1 MYVYIKGKMNITA
14 QIQMTFTSA
23 QGALFVH
30 IQGYI
35 PNILRQIDAAE
46 LIMLALLLIRC
57 HLEQFSQKVISTDS
71 YEVFPW
77 SKAHKPAS
85 SAPKVSLSDKR
96 GEFWQL
102 LKMNVTFALFVIE
115 TKHFSL
121 HQRKYQ
127 LSFAQ
132 KCN

>member
-46 LIMLALLLIRC
+46 LLNVGSPFNKMPFGA
-57 HLEQFSQKVISTDS
+57 
-71 YEVFPW
+71 VFPE
-77 SKAHKPAS
+77 SHKY
-85 SAPKVSLSDKR
+85 R
-96 GEFWQL
+96 L
-102 LKMNVTFALFVIE
+102 L
-115 TKHFSL
+115 
-121 HQRKYQ
+121 
-127 LSFAQ
+127 
-132 KCN
+132 